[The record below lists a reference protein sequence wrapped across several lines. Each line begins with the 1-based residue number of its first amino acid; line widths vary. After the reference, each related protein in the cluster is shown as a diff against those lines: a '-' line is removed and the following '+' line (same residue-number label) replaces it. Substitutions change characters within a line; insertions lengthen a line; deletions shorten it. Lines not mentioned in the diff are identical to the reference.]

1 MTVKRSGLAAALL
14 VLSSSYCYSE
24 VINGLSNNAAQNG
37 LTWQMTPLLPSQT
50 GLTVGG
56 VFYRYT
62 IEKDPTAD
70 SQVHIQN
77 QNAIDGGLLY
87 RNTDDWSGLP
97 GNTIVSR
104 FMLPNIPLQYFGNGS
119 IEVEGNGTIK
129 DATIIYSY
137 TYDTCADP
145 ISDASCPGY
154 ASAMYQYLLDNGLL
168 NNEVSIS
175 NPLDDEFIQAALNRE
190 VERNNEE
197 NNNTGKK
204 EEQEKEIDL
213 EEALAAAD
221 NAIAIAEG
229 AASIASLSATADM
242 NQFNIYLQTNIPG
255 GVYNDRLQ
263 FEPKDIPENRQ
274 ALRVG
279 LAQQLLHEQMVNSQY
294 QLGNATTNNR

>member
-1 MTVKRSGLAAALL
+1 MKRSGLAAALL

-24 VINGLSNNAAQNG
+24 VINGLSNNAAQND
-37 LTWQMTPLLPSQT
+37 LSWQTIPILPPQT

-62 IEKDPTAD
+62 IEKDPTTD

-77 QNAIDGGLLY
+77 QDAINGGLLY

-97 GNTIVSR
+97 GNTIVNR
-104 FMLPNIPLQYFGNGS
+104 FTLPDIPLQYFGTGS
-119 IEVEGNGTIK
+119 IEIEGDGTIK
-129 DATIIYSY
+129 DPTIIYSY

-154 ASAMYQYLLDNGLL
+154 AAAMHQYLLDNGLL
-168 NNEVSIS
+168 NNETLIS

-190 VERNNEE
+190 VERDDEESNNGEKRDEDEE
-197 NNNTGKK
+197 D
-204 EEQEKEIDL
+204 EIDL
-213 EEALAAAD
+213 QEALAAAD

-229 AASIASLSATADM
+229 AVDLASLSATADM
-242 NQFNIYLQTNIPG
+242 NQFNTYLQMSIPG

-279 LAQQLLHEQMVNSQY
+279 LAQQLLHEQMVDSQY
-294 QLGNATTNNR
+294 QLGNN

>member
-1 MTVKRSGLAAALL
+1 MAAALL

-24 VINGLSNNAAQNG
+24 VVNGLSNNAAQNG
-37 LTWQMTPLLPSQT
+37 LSWQMAPVLPPQT

-97 GNTIVSR
+97 GNTIVNR
-104 FMLPNIPLQYFGNGS
+104 FTLPDIPLEYFGTGS
-119 IEVEGNGTIK
+119 IEVEGDGTIK
-129 DATIIYSY
+129 DPTIIYSY
-137 TYDTCADP
+137 TYDTCDNP

-154 ASAMYQYLLDNGLL
+154 AAAMYQYLLDNDLL
-168 NNEVSIS
+168 NTETLIS
-175 NPLDDEFIQAALNRE
+175 NPLDDEFVQAALNRD
-190 VERNNEE
+190 VERDNEE
-197 NNNTGKK
+197 SNDTEKRD
-204 EEQEKEIDL
+204 EEEEDEIDL
-213 EEALAAAD
+213 QEALAAAD

-229 AASIASLSATADM
+229 AVDLASLSSTADM
-242 NQFNIYLQTNIPG
+242 NQFNTYLQMTIPG
-255 GVYNDRLQ
+255 GIYNDRLQ
-263 FEPKDIPENRQ
+263 FEPKEIPENRQ

-279 LAQQLLHEQMVNSQY
+279 LAQQLLHEQMVDSQY
-294 QLGNATTNNR
+294 QLGNVARND